1 MYGSMFYVGISWRWV
16 ARLAAAI
23 CVFGAFL
30 SVMHKD
36 SHFEA
41 DVRRDVS
48 LRDIFDRTVNV
59 LRRKRYWKA
68 VGMYMLLTIL
78 KKSGQLIPYTSQ
90 IPPIHRWLTLALQ
103 PG

>member
-1 MYGSMFYVGISWRWV
+1 
-16 ARLAAAI
+16 
-23 CVFGAFL
+23 
-30 SVMHKD
+30 MHKD

-68 VGMYMLLTIL
+68 VCMYMLLTIL
-78 KKSGQLIPYTSQ
+78 KKSGQLIPVYFSDTSD
-90 IPPIHRWLTLALQ
+90 PSLVNSALQ